1 MFNHL
6 NLFKPSANR
15 LLMVVD
21 LRTGINA
28 ALNPQEH
35 SWQERIIGEIG
46 RTIDWKAA
54 AAYAWDLA
62 SRSNFS
68 KPGKL
73 TPRNLTNYLLTHCAD
88 QIIGMISLAQN
99 DEPLTVLSGPPGS
112 PIADGCT
119 FHFDGK
125 TIKYSDPKTPS
136 GFRML
141 DRVFYGPD
149 QNQAVHAFAGDV
161 SILPWQDYG
170 KTQTICPLLEKL
182 MPESS
187 ERHQAIFMPRD
198 IELLD
203 EEIPGRNNPQVGL
216 LRMVRENPHIFL
228 IRIPCTLSELISTS
242 NYLYHR
248 VLGHPLPKSSRPSPS
263 SLQTQSARPSY

>member
-1 MFNHL
+1 
-6 NLFKPSANR
+6 
-15 LLMVVD
+15 MVVY

-28 ALNPQEH
+28 VLNPREYR
-35 SWQERIIGEIG
+35 WQERIIGEIG
-46 RTIDWKAA
+46 GTIDWKAA
-54 AAYAWDLA
+54 TAYALDIA
-62 SRSNFS
+62 NRFNFS
-68 KPGKL
+68 KPGRL
-73 TPRNLTNYLLTHCAD
+73 NPRNITNYLITNCAD
-88 QIIGMISLAQN
+88 QIIGMINLTPN
-99 DEPLTVLSGPPGS
+99 NEPLTVLSGQSGS
-112 PIADGCT
+112 PIAKGCA

-125 TIKYSDPKTPS
+125 TIKYSDPNTPS

-141 DRVFYGPD
+141 DRAFYGAD

-187 ERHQAIFMPRD
+187 ERHQAIFVPRD
-198 IELLD
+198 VKLLD

-216 LRMVRENPHIFL
+216 LRMVRENPHILL
-228 IRIPCTLSELISTS
+228 IKIPCTLSELVCTS

-248 VLGHPLPKSSRPSPS
+248 VLGYPLPKSSRPSPS
-263 SLQTQSARPSY
+263 NLQTPSARPSY